1 MATLHYPTMGYCR
14 VFYFPLFC
22 TFALAMMIVEKCK
35 PAKSY
40 SNGKLCGGLAYTKQS
55 QNQKQKTMEQDFQK
69 VADLIT
75 AKMSLNTKEVLTTD
89 EAASYMGVSKSYLYK
104 LTMEKRIPHYKPMGK
119 MCFFNRKE
127 MEMWLQANR
136 VATDEELSQDAQA
149 YCIKKGGKR

>member
-1 MATLHYPTMGYCR
+1 
-14 VFYFPLFC
+14 
-22 TFALAMMIVEKCK
+22 MMIVEKCK

-127 MEMWLQANR
+127 IEMWLQANR

-149 YCIKKGGKR
+149 YCIKKGGVK

>member
-40 SNGKLCGGLAYTKQS
+40 SNGKLYGGLAYTKQS